1 MVITAMARLIKRNNK
16 LDKNDLQ
23 AVSSALS
30 TTPGFGDE
38 SLEYL
43 SSLRFDMN
51 RMLELDDG
59 EDFISDL
66 VEETV
71 SNALSIIYDK
81 YIERQL
87 LPYTISQAKEALLTI
102 IDWRFLAC
110 DLGEKDP
117 STDPTWQE
125 DGEPSAAVPDCWAQ
139 GSVPKTIVKK
149 RAPSVAS
156 LKEDS
161 SREIHLDEEP
171 KPWEISDEQLLAD
184 VEPAALVHE
193 EAPLTN
199 KPVEGYGVQV
209 PPAGTIIPPPVP
221 VPAPPPGSK
230 TKNGRKKFRP
240 KKGRLQSAGV
250 SNMVESLEDTERKI
264 STEER
269 LRSIQGEQTEEDKSA
284 KYNPMPKSVGSILKT
299 KFFVIDPSV
308 EAAQARLNAM
318 RTGRY
323 TASKPQ
329 KGPIPISDKTKLDKT
344 SILDYRSVNSHAMMS
359 GRLNQGGTR
368 GGTSVTP
375 LPPPMIESME
385 LAPGVIIREGDRV
398 KRGPKQLRRTADKL
412 PRKEALR
419 PVCIEPE
426 MTISV
431 QELLGN
437 KEPLVRIEPTP
448 VPPIIGKH
456 DMNNAHKVVTS

>member
-1 MVITAMARLIKRNNK
+1 M
-16 LDKNDLQ
+16 
-23 AVSSALS
+23 
-30 TTPGFGDE
+30 
-38 SLEYL
+38 
-43 SSLRFDMN
+43 
-51 RMLELDDG
+51 
-59 EDFISDL
+59 
-66 VEETV
+66 
-71 SNALSIIYDK
+71 
-81 YIERQL
+81 
-87 LPYTISQAKEALLTI
+87 
-102 IDWRFLAC
+102 
-110 DLGEKDP
+110 
-117 STDPTWQE
+117 
-125 DGEPSAAVPDCWAQ
+125 
-139 GSVPKTIVKK
+139 
-149 RAPSVAS
+149 
-156 LKEDS
+156 
-161 SREIHLDEEP
+161 
-171 KPWEISDEQLLAD
+171 
-184 VEPAALVHE
+184 
-193 EAPLTN
+193 
-199 KPVEGYGVQV
+199 
-209 PPAGTIIPPPVP
+209 
-221 VPAPPPGSK
+221 
-230 TKNGRKKFRP
+230 
-240 KKGRLQSAGV
+240 
-250 SNMVESLEDTERKI
+250 
-264 STEER
+264 
-269 LRSIQGEQTEEDKSA
+269 RSMQGEQTEEDKSA